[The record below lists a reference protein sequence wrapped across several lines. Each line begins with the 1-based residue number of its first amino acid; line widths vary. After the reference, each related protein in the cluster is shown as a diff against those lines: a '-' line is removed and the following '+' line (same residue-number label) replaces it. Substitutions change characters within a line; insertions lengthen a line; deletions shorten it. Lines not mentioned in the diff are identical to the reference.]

1 LKRVIPI
8 ILLALVAL
16 FPSVAGATT
25 VSMKLTSAGS
35 NVMGGVYI
43 GPYTA
48 LINGESFK
56 VICDDFLADTYLNE
70 TWTANELTYSDLSQ
84 AKFGAT
90 NAAGYEDAAWLVLQL
105 LDPAKTNAQ
114 RASIQF
120 AIWQVFTPTSFNV
133 LNSTERASAQSWLD
147 LAQAQTFVP
156 GQFANFVV
164 YRPTS
169 TPGVCSGGP
178 CPTPTPQEFIAVK
191 TVPEPGTLVLL
202 GTGLMG
208 MVASRRRRR

>member
-1 LKRVIPI
+1 LKRLIPVILI
-8 ILLALVAL
+8 VLAVLV
-16 FPSVAGATT
+16 PSVASATT
-25 VSMKLTSAGS
+25 VNMTLTGAGS

-56 VICDDFLADTYLNE
+56 IICDDFLADSYLNE
-70 TWTANELTYSDLSQ
+70 SWTANALTFSQLDQ

-90 NAAGYEDAAWLVLQL
+90 NAAGYEDAAWLALQL
-105 LDPAKTNAQ
+105 LDPTKTNAQ
-114 RASIQF
+114 RGAIQF
-120 AIWQVFTPTSFNV
+120 ALWQVFTPTSFNS
-133 LNSTERASAQSWLD
+133 LTATQRSDAQSWLD
-147 LAQAQTFVP
+147 LAQAQTYTA
-156 GQFANFVV
+156 GQFSNFVI

-169 TPGVCSGGP
+169 TPGTCSGGP
-178 CPTPTPQEFIAVK
+178 CPTPTPQEFLAVK

-202 GTGLMG
+202 GTGIMG